1 MQLKRIPYVG
11 FGVLVV
17 ILDNISSEI
26 DLLITLQS
34 VSDVSERSKNVVE
47 YSEVYLPGSR
57 YHRHRLLR

>member
-47 YSEVYLPGSR
+47 YSEVY
-57 YHRHRLLR
+57 